1 VTVSALLQ
9 APNPIVVDVVKQ
21 PPITPEISYGSVL
34 LSAVGVVGVVI
45 LAGIVVGIIVGGVI
59 IWRKKQREATDP
71 VDHSHVKLHIS
82 G

>member
-1 VTVSALLQ
+1 MLQ
-9 APNPIVVDVVKQ
+9 PQNPIVVEVVKQ

-34 LSAVGVVGVVI
+34 LSALGVVGV
-45 LAGIVVGIIVGGVI
+45 LFFAGIVVGIIIGGLI
-59 IWRKKQREATDP
+59 IWRKKQREATEP